1 MSEQDDDSET
11 ASRWSLLG
19 LGGVASLCCVFA
31 APSGA
36 AAVGGAA
43 AAGGTTAAL
52 GGGLIRIAV
61 AALAVGVI
69 TLALRLRG

>member
-1 MSEQDDDSET
+1 MSEQDDESET

-31 APSGA
+31 VPSGTA
-36 AAVGGAA
+36 ALGGAA

-52 GGGLIRIAV
+52 GGGLIRITV
-61 AALAVGVI
+61 AALAVGFIVV
-69 TLALRLRG
+69 ALRLRG

>member
-1 MSEQDDDSET
+1 MSEQDDDSEM
-11 ASRWSLLG
+11 SKWSWLG
-19 LGGVASLCCVFA
+19 LGGIASLCCVFA

-36 AAVGGAA
+36 AALGGAA

-61 AALAVGVI
+61 AALTVGFI
-69 TLALRLRG
+69 ALALRLRG

>member
-1 MSEQDDDSET
+1 MSEQDDDSGM
-11 ASRWSLLG
+11 SQWSWLG

-36 AAVGGAA
+36 AALGGAA

-61 AALAVGVI
+61 VTLTVGVI
-69 TLALRLRG
+69 ALALRLRG